1 MALGVVRDAFVSGL
15 KTLFIRPVAQLID
28 TLSASDEVRKQVPE
42 AEVEVGEVCG
52 RGPETQIL
60 AIENFPLLATLQG
73 SSPPPVPESKP
84 DNCSPVIVCFSAV
97 CIVMLLAAH
106 PLEPFPALLML
117 TGSRNLFASSF
128 PTFPGPSSTSEHFM
142 AFVLRPTS
150 SAAHCLRPE
159 FFMLRATKI
168 LLFYLLF
175 AELLATVAPSPPLR
189 LH

>member
-1 MALGVVRDAFVSGL
+1 MALGVVRDAFVSGP

-42 AEVEVGEVCG
+42 AGVEVGEVCG

-73 SSPPPVPESKP
+73 SSPSPGPESKP